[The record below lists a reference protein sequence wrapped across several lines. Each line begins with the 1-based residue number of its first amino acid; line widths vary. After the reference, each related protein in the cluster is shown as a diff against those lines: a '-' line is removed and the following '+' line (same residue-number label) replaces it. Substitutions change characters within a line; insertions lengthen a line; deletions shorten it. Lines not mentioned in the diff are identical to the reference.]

1 MDSHSLLD
9 CDVSGLQGATVVRPV
24 GVLNIHTYPVLRDCL
39 LKCAADQPRAV
50 IVDLG
55 RLEITHDFLISVF
68 VTVWMRVS
76 QWSTVPLML
85 VPAQAHAAMFQ
96 GSPARRFVTV
106 HAGVDTALELA
117 DKPPPR
123 HRTELWLPPS
133 ERSVLA
139 SARFVA
145 DTCHNWGIEALT
157 ADAVVVANELVANAA
172 RHTTSPATL
181 RLELWRGRLTV
192 AVADD
197 DPRPVLL
204 PRPDSAMP
212 EASPPGAPEPRSTSA
227 DPRGGLLRVT
237 RLARAAGCSRRQS
250 SGKVVWAVLRL
261 PEAS

>member
-1 MDSHSLLD
+1 MDSHCLLD
-9 CDVSGLQGATVVRPV
+9 CDVSGLQGAIVVRPS
-24 GVLNIHTYPVLRDCL
+24 GVLDIHTYPVLRDCL

-85 VPAQAHAAMFQ
+85 IPAPAHAAMFQ
-96 GSPARRFVTV
+96 GSPTRRFITV

-117 DKPPPR
+117 DDPPPR

-204 PRPDSAMP
+204 PRPDS
-212 EASPPGAPEPRSTSA
+212 TSA
-227 DPRGGLLRVT
+227 DPGSGLLRVT

-250 SGKVVWAVLRL
+250 SGKVVWAVLRT